1 MHLFLSPILNNHLS
15 DYLMKPAVVAF
26 MLFAQHSALA
36 QVPTAPSTN
45 TAATAA
51 HSVLKFAPVRA
62 ASADAYLSA
71 DGVVEAVRNTVISAQ
86 ISGAIVQLPVKAGD
100 VVKAGQLL
108 VRMDARAAQQE
119 FTASKAQVDAAKAN
133 LAVAEKDYER
143 QKLLFE
149 KNYISQAQLDRALAQ
164 FKSASAQANA
174 QIAQAGAVQT
184 QSGFYTINAPYI
196 GIVSDMPSAVG
207 EMVMPGKP
215 IMTVY
220 DPKDLRVIVTVPQAR
235 IASLKAGQNVMIE
248 FPSLSATQR
257 FVKPRAMTI
266 LPLSDAS
273 THTVQVRFDLPAD
286 VQSVNPGLFARVNL
300 AFGVGADAD
309 AVTSKSPL
317 VNRLYV
323 PATAVFRRAELYAVY
338 VINTQGK
345 PVLRQVKPGPTLAH
359 EQEIL
364 SGVSAGEKVAIDPLA
379 VAQAS
384 KINVQK

>member
-1 MHLFLSPILNNHLS
+1 MQLNITTHLI
-15 DYLMKPAVVAF
+15 KPVAIAI
-26 MLFAQHSALA
+26 MLLGASTLFAQ
-36 QVPTAPSTN
+36 TPSTPDTRGKSVPDAGIK
-45 TAATAA
+45 TA
-51 HSVLKFAPVRA
+51 VVRA
-62 ASADAYLSA
+62 ANADAYLSA

-184 QSGFYTINAPYI
+184 QSGFYTINAPYN
-196 GIVSDMPSAVG
+196 GIVSEMPSAVG

-235 IASLKAGQNVMIE
+235 IASLKADQNIMLE
-248 FPSLSATQR
+248 FPSLPAAQR
-257 FVKPRAMTI
+257 FVKPRAMTV
-266 LPLSDAS
+266 LPLSDAA
-273 THTVQVRFDLPAD
+273 THTVQVRFDLPVD
-286 VQSVNPGLFARVNL
+286 VKAVNPGLFVRVNL
-300 AFGVGADAD
+300 AFSAGKDAD
-309 AVTSKSPL
+309 AAAGKNTMA
-317 VNRLYV
+317 NRLYV

-338 VINTQGK
+338 VINAQGK
-345 PVLRQVKPGPTLAH
+345 SILRQVKPGPVLAN

-364 SGVSAGEKVAIDPLA
+364 SGVAAGDKVAIDPLA
-379 VAQAS
+379 AAQAS
-384 KINVQK
+384 KISVQK

>member
-1 MHLFLSPILNNHLS
+1 MQLNLTTHLI
-15 DYLMKPAVVAF
+15 KPVAIAIMF
-26 MLFAQHSALA
+26 FGANSLFAQ
-36 QVPTAPSTN
+36 TPSTPDTRGKSVPDAGIK
-45 TAATAA
+45 TA
-51 HSVLKFAPVRA
+51 LVRA
-62 ASADAYLSA
+62 ENTDAYLSA

-174 QIAQAGAVQT
+174 QIAQAGAIQT
-184 QSGFYTINAPYI
+184 QSGFYTINAPYN
-196 GIVSDMPSAVG
+196 GIVSEMPSAVG

-235 IASLKAGQNVMIE
+235 IASLKSDQNIMLE
-248 FPSLSATQR
+248 FPSLPAAQR
-257 FVKPRAMTI
+257 FVKPRAMTV
-266 LPLSDAS
+266 LPLSDAA
-273 THTVQVRFDLPAD
+273 THTVQVRFDLPVD
-286 VQSVNPGLFARVNL
+286 VKAINPGLFVRVNL
-300 AFGVGADAD
+300 AFSVGKDAD
-309 AVTSKSPL
+309 LTTGRTTMA
-317 VNRLYV
+317 NRLYV

-338 VINTQGK
+338 VINAQGK
-345 PVLRQVKPGPTLAH
+345 PVLRQVKPGPLHAN

-364 SGVSAGEKVAIDPLA
+364 SGVAAGEKVALEPLA
-379 VAQAS
+379 AAQAS
-384 KINVQK
+384 KTSVQK

>member
-1 MHLFLSPILNNHLS
+1 MTPLMTMKLRRSVVLFTLIVASLVQAQAYAQKSTSP
-15 DYLMKPAVVAF
+15 
-26 MLFAQHSALA
+26 Q
-36 QVPTAPSTN
+36 
-45 TAATAA
+45 
-51 HSVLKFAPVRA
+51 APVSPLAKSSLTSVAVRA
-62 ASADAYLSA
+62 VSADGNLSA

-86 ISGAIVQLPVKAGD
+86 IAGAIVQLPVQAGD

-119 FTASKAQVDAAKAN
+119 FYASKAQVDAARAN

-184 QSGFYTINAPYI
+184 QSGFYTINAPYN
-196 GIVSDMPSAVG
+196 GIVAEMPSAVG

-220 DPKDLRVIVTVPQAR
+220 DPKELRVIVTVPQAR
-235 IASLKAGQNVMIE
+235 VSQLKSDQDLQIE
-248 FPSLSATQR
+248 FPSLPAAQR
-257 FVKPRAMTI
+257 FVKPKKMTV

-286 VQSVNPGLFARVNL
+286 VQAINPGLFARVKFALRTETNETK
-300 AFGVGADAD
+300 ATIAQ
-309 AVTSKSPL
+309 
-317 VNRLYV
+317 RLYV
-323 PATAVFRRAELYAVY
+323 PRSAVIRRAELHAVY
-338 VINTQGK
+338 VINSQGK
-345 PVLRQVKPGPTLAH
+345 AILRQVKPGPVMAN

-364 SGVSAGEKVAIDPLA
+364 SGVAAGEMVAVDPLA
-379 VAQAS
+379 AANAS
-384 KINVQK
+384 KLVAK

>member
-1 MHLFLSPILNNHLS
+1 MTPLMTMKLRRSVVLFTLIVTSLVQTQAYAQKSTSP
-15 DYLMKPAVVAF
+15 
-26 MLFAQHSALA
+26 Q
-36 QVPTAPSTN
+36 
-45 TAATAA
+45 
-51 HSVLKFAPVRA
+51 APVSPAGKSSLTSVAVRA
-62 ASADAYLSA
+62 VNADGNLSA

-86 ISGAIVQLPVKAGD
+86 IAGAIVQLPVQAGD

-119 FTASKAQVDAAKAN
+119 FYASKAQVDAARAN

-184 QSGFYTINAPYI
+184 QSGFYTINAPYN
-196 GIVSDMPSAVG
+196 GIVSEMPSAVG

-220 DPKDLRVIVTVPQAR
+220 DPKELRVIVTVPQAR
-235 IASLKAGQNVMIE
+235 VSQLKSDQHLQIE
-248 FPSLSATQR
+248 FPSLPAAQR
-257 FVKPRAMTI
+257 FVKPKKMTV

-286 VQSVNPGLFARVNL
+286 VQAINPGLFARVNFTL
-300 AFGVGADAD
+300 QAETNETKS
-309 AVTSKSPL
+309 TSAQ
-317 VNRLYV
+317 RLYV
-323 PATAVFRRAELYAVY
+323 PRSAVIRRAELHAVY
-338 VINTQGK
+338 IVNSQGK
-345 PVLRQVKPGPTLAH
+345 AILRQVKPGPVMAN

-364 SGVSAGEKVAIDPLA
+364 SGVAAGEMVAVDPLA
-379 VAQAS
+379 AANAS
-384 KINVQK
+384 KLVAK

>member
-1 MHLFLSPILNNHLS
+1 MPLKIITLLKPVTLAILMLATNHL
-15 DYLMKPAVVAF
+15 
-26 MLFAQHSALA
+26 LA
-36 QVPTAPSTN
+36 QTSSASSANTKLASDAGLKTATVR
-45 TAATAA
+45 TAN
-51 HSVLKFAPVRA
+51 
-62 ASADAYLSA
+62 ADAYLSA

-149 KNYISQAQLDRALAQ
+149 KNYISQAQMDRALAQ

-184 QSGFYTINAPYI
+184 QSGFYAINAPYH
-196 GIVSDMPSAVG
+196 GIVSEMPSAVG

-235 IASLKAGQNVMIE
+235 IASLKTGQDVMIE
-248 FPSLSATQR
+248 FPSLPAAQR
-257 FVKPRAMTI
+257 LVKPRAMTV

-273 THTVQVRFDLPAD
+273 THTVQVRFDLPTD
-286 VQSVNPGLFARVNL
+286 VKGVNPGLFARVNL
-300 AFGVGADAD
+300 AFSAGVETEVANAKN
-309 AVTSKSPL
+309 AQAK
-317 VNRLYV
+317 RLYV
-323 PATAVFRRAELYAVY
+323 PASAVFRRAELYAVY
-338 VINTQGK
+338 VINAQSK
-345 PVLRQVKPGPTLAH
+345 PLLRQVKPGPVLAN
-359 EQEIL
+359 ELEIL
-364 SGVSAGEKVAIDPLA
+364 SGVAAGEKVAIEPLA
-379 VAQAS
+379 AAQAS
-384 KINVQK
+384 KNSVQK

>member
-1 MHLFLSPILNNHLS
+1 MTQFLTSYLPKSAVLAAVILAMLGQH
-15 DYLMKPAVVAF
+15 AV
-26 MLFAQHSALA
+26 LA
-36 QVPTAPSTN
+36 QTVASDKGMQKSTLSMTAVRVANGDSN
-45 TAATAA
+45 L
-51 HSVLKFAPVRA
+51 SV
-62 ASADAYLSA
+62 

-86 ISGAIVQLPVKAGD
+86 IAGAIVQLPVQAGD

-119 FTASKAQVDAAKAN
+119 FNASKAQVDAAKAN

-164 FKSASAQANA
+164 FKSASAQANS

-184 QSGFYTINAPYI
+184 QSGFYTINAPYN
-196 GIVSDMPSAVG
+196 GIVSEMPSAVG

-220 DPKDLRVIVTVPQAR
+220 DPKELRVIVTVPQAR
-235 IASLKAGQNVMIE
+235 ISQLKAEQNLQIE
-248 FPSLSATQR
+248 FPSLPAAQR
-257 FVKPRAMTI
+257 FVKPKKMTV
-266 LPLSDAS
+266 LPLSDAA

-286 VQSVNPGLFARVNL
+286 TQAVNPGLFARVNL
-300 AFGVGADAD
+300 SLTADSTSAKGA
-309 AVTSKSPL
+309 S

-323 PATAVFRRAELYAVY
+323 PRSAVIRRAELHAVY
-338 VINTQGK
+338 VINAQGK
-345 PVLRQVKPGPTLAH
+345 PILRQVKPGPVLLN

-364 SGVSAGEKVAIDPLA
+364 SGVAAGEMIAIDPLA
-379 VAQAS
+379 AANAS
-384 KINVQK
+384 KPVSQ